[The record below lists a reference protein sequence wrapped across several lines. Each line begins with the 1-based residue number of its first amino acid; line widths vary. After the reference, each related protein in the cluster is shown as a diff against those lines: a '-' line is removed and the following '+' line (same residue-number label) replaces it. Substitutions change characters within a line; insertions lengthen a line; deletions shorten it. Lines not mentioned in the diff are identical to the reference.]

1 MEFQQKSK
9 FLLGDD
15 LLRLLSICLL
25 FTGTLVLSV
34 GISGVCGTVHHS
46 KGWMTMVSPITTLI
60 FNIMEYSNGEKL
72 VKVQKFNEQT
82 SDGLSKTGASDMIS
96 S

>member
-1 MEFQQKSK
+1 M
-9 FLLGDD
+9 
-15 LLRLLSICLL
+15 
-25 FTGTLVLSV
+25 LSV